1 MAQVTLLIQENS
13 SCQIGNISIKIQSY
27 LGSFTD
33 VYYFEVAIHSHE
45 DTSPIRQG
53 LLRVGDVNGGL
64 SREMMLR
71 EILSGHKMVAELL
84 VSTTEESV
92 IVSTQPYSPLV
103 QENQTTVPALIT
115 DISEQ
120 TDNDY
125 LEEECY
131 DTKEICT
138 EPSGKK
144 LLLLSYLPEN
154 NETLEV
160 WLQQSPS
167 LESSL
172 LVSSQVCQFFRYG
185 YQREWC
191 FAQISPQFV
200 EMGTVVKFYD
210 LTGAYPVNFAL
221 PSGLI
226 GNFCAPELAYGCT
239 INEYISSYTIG
250 SLLYWAVHGNPIA
263 HIENFEL
270 SIKPLAYL
278 YQILKICLSQIPEE
292 RFSLAQLL
300 SLLVECRQSM
310 RALNIYW
317 NVASR
322 STLGLSTNRMQNE
335 DSYGIRQQNL
345 NNLGSLIL
353 GVVADGMG
361 GMSQGEVASKLAV
374 HTVLSANIPENF
386 TAQDKRSQWL
396 RSLVSQ
402 ANEVVYKNV
411 RNGGTTLSA
420 VLAIGKELFIAH
432 VGDSRIYLL
441 RGKYI
446 CQLSEDHSLVALHLI
461 TGEISYEESLSH
473 PDRNVLTKSL
483 GDKQF
488 KESYIQDL
496 SRFDNKL
503 SSTLENGDIILLC
516 SDGVWD
522 LVDPSEL
529 VDIFISDRSIQASV
543 DLTIQSVLSRGAH
556 DNATIIAMQYL
567 TNMN

>member
-13 SCQIGNISIKIQSY
+13 SCQIGNISINIQSY
-27 LGSFTD
+27 LGNFTD

-64 SREMMLR
+64 NRELMLR
-71 EILSGHKMVAELL
+71 EILGGHKMVAELL

-92 IVSTQPYSPLV
+92 IVSTQPFSPLV
-103 QENQTTVPALIT
+103 QENHTTVPTLST

-131 DTKEICT
+131 ETKEIYP

-144 LLLLSYLPEN
+144 LLLLSYQPEN

-160 WLQQSPS
+160 WLRQSPS

-172 LVSSQVCQFFRYG
+172 LVASQVCQFFRYA

-191 FAQISPQFV
+191 FAQIFPQFI
-200 EMGTVVKFYD
+200 EMGAVVRFYD
-210 LTGAYPVNFAL
+210 LTGAYPANFAL
-221 PSGLI
+221 SSGLL
-226 GNFCAPELAYGCT
+226 GNFCAPELAYGSI
-239 INEYISSYTIG
+239 INEYISSYTVS
-250 SLLYWAVHGNPIA
+250 SLLYWAVHKNPIA
-263 HIENFEL
+263 HIDNFEL
-270 SIKPLAYL
+270 SIKPLPYL

-300 SLLVECRQSM
+300 SLLVECRQSI
-310 RALNIYW
+310 RGSNIYW
-317 NVASR
+317 DVAAR
-322 STLGLSTNRMQNE
+322 STLGLSINRMQNE
-335 DSYGIRQQNL
+335 DSYGIRQQSL
-345 NNLGSLIL
+345 NNSGSLIL

-361 GMSQGEVASKLAV
+361 GMSHGEIASKLAV
-374 HTVLSANIPENF
+374 HTVLSAAIPENI
-386 TAQDKRSQWL
+386 TTSDKRSQWL

-402 ANEVVYKNV
+402 ANEVVHKNV
-411 RNGGTTLSA
+411 KNGGTTLSA

-432 VGDSRIYLL
+432 VGDSRIYML

-461 TGEISYEESLSH
+461 SGEISYEESLSH

-503 SSTLENGDIILLC
+503 SSPLENGDIILLC

-529 VDIFISDRSIQASV
+529 ADIFTSSQSIQTSI
-543 DLTIQSVLSRGAH
+543 DLTIQRVLSKGAH
-556 DNATIIAMQYL
+556 DNATIIAMQCL
-567 TNMN
+567 TDMD

>member
-1 MAQVTLLIQENS
+1 
-13 SCQIGNISIKIQSY
+13 
-27 LGSFTD
+27 
-33 VYYFEVAIHSHE
+33 
-45 DTSPIRQG
+45 
-53 LLRVGDVNGGL
+53 
-64 SREMMLR
+64 
-71 EILSGHKMVAELL
+71 
-84 VSTTEESV
+84 
-92 IVSTQPYSPLV
+92 
-103 QENQTTVPALIT
+103 
-115 DISEQ
+115 
-120 TDNDY
+120 
-125 LEEECY
+125 
-131 DTKEICT
+131 
-138 EPSGKK
+138 
-144 LLLLSYLPEN
+144 
-154 NETLEV
+154 
-160 WLQQSPS
+160 
-167 LESSL
+167 
-172 LVSSQVCQFFRYG
+172 
-185 YQREWC
+185 
-191 FAQISPQFV
+191 
-200 EMGTVVKFYD
+200 
-210 LTGAYPVNFAL
+210 
-221 PSGLI
+221 
-226 GNFCAPELAYGCT
+226 
-239 INEYISSYTIG
+239 
-250 SLLYWAVHGNPIA
+250 
-263 HIENFEL
+263 
-270 SIKPLAYL
+270 
-278 YQILKICLSQIPEE
+278 
-292 RFSLAQLL
+292 
-300 SLLVECRQSM
+300 
-310 RALNIYW
+310 
-317 NVASR
+317 
-322 STLGLSTNRMQNE
+322 MQNE